1 MVSAL
6 VTIVYSVNFMLFA
19 DCYVTGGEGC
29 FTLGFTNETTLGML
43 SYGNGGPETAFNGVL
58 MFGIFMSTMLIL
70 NEGAKGMW
78 KIMMPVSL

>member
-29 FTLGFTNETTLGML
+29 FTLGFTNETTAGML
-43 SYGNGGPETAFNGVL
+43 SYACYSFAGSAGYDGTGPYRYRARPGHL
-58 MFGIFMSTMLIL
+58 
-70 NEGAKGMW
+70 
-78 KIMMPVSL
+78 